1 MARSYTWNWI
11 KMITTHY
18 WSFKWKIKS
27 VRWSKINKDRTQ
39 WTLVSFWTNSRN
51 NFKTKTS
58 YNCSLFLHLAINNT
72 KLTITLLNTFLF
84 PFFPLLQVAKTLKLL
99 LQYLTSWWGL
109 VTLSVSL
116 QEPGRALGLYQDV
129 KQDFCHRTLL
139 KMKLV
144 IETHLG
150 CS

>member
-1 MARSYTWNWI
+1 MPGTGL
-11 KMITTHY
+11 KGLPPTTEV
-18 WSFKWKIKS
+18 SNKKLKS
-27 VRWSKINKDRTQ
+27 VHWPKINKDRIQ
-39 WTLVSFWTNSRN
+39 WILVSFWTNFRN
-51 NFKTKTS
+51 NLKTKTP
-58 YNCSLFLHLAINNT
+58 YNYSLFLHLAINNT
-72 KLTITLLNTFLF
+72 KLMSTFLKYF
-84 PFFPLLQVAKTLKLL
+84 PSSFFPLLQVAKTLKLL

-116 QEPGRALGLYQDV
+116 QEPGRALGICQDA